1 MVTGREFLDKLLRSY
16 RSSFDV
22 EEPFDIE
29 GDIYDAH
36 ASFTVTSAKYVLIK
50 KAELWRADCFEH
62 VFFRICDRI
71 NVQELGKFRRQITD
85 YIEPELVRKG
95 AKWPEK
101 NHMYTYITA
110 VYICEN
116 GLEPD
121 VKKALRRFRFE
132 KNYLLTIRGY
142 SQARVIVFDLKERQI
157 YGNPA
162 ARQLVKGY
170 KKAGVMEKSD
180 R

>member
-1 MVTGREFLDKLLRSY
+1 MITGREFLNRLLCSY
-16 RSSFDV
+16 RSSFDI
-22 EEPFDIE
+22 EEPFGIK

-62 VFFRICDRI
+62 VFFRICGQMDVR
-71 NVQELGKFRRQITD
+71 ELEKFREQLVD
-85 YIEPELVRKG
+85 FIEPEFVRG
-95 AKWPEK
+95 GNRWPEK

>member
-1 MVTGREFLDKLLRSY
+1 MVTGSEFLNRLLCSY
-16 RSSFDV
+16 RSSFDI
-22 EEPFDIE
+22 EEPFDIK

-62 VFFRICDRI
+62 VFFRVLDRMC
-71 NVQELGKFRRQITD
+71 VKELEKFRGQITD

-95 AKWPEK
+95 GRWPEK

-110 VYICEN
+110 VYICED

-132 KNYLLTIRGY
+132 KNYLFTVRGY
-142 SQARVIVFDLKERQI
+142 SQARVIVFDLKERRI
-157 YGNPA
+157 YGNGA

-170 KKAGVMEKSD
+170 KKAGMIEKSD